1 MSGMQTL
8 TDNWGLIG
16 HEWAV
21 DLLAS
26 RLATG
31 RTGHAYLITG
41 VPGTGRFT
49 LALRFTQAM
58 NCQSADWPFGVPC
71 GHCRACTLI
80 ARGVHPDVQVI
91 RADGRSIKIEAIRDL
106 QRDLTVSPIE
116 GRYRV
121 AIIEEMQTA
130 TDQAADALL
139 KTLEEPP
146 ASTRLILTA
155 DAAENVRPTIVS
167 RCQVVPL
174 RPVRPQAIA
183 AALMQRYDLPA
194 DEANTLARLAA
205 GRPGWAITAVDDENQ
220 LARRREMIDMLL
232 DVLRAG
238 RTERF
243 NLSERIARDNSLP
256 LLLETWQS
264 WWRDLLLTVEG
275 SSVAPVNADRWEEL
289 RALTYDVTS
298 EEVRR
303 ALLAIR
309 RTMDALSKNANAR
322 LALDVMFL
330 DMPYL

>member
-1 MSGMQTL
+1 MSLMDTIN
-8 TDNWGLIG
+8 DNWGLIG

-26 RLATG
+26 RLATE
-31 RTGHAYLITG
+31 RAGHAYLITG
-41 VPGTGRFT
+41 VPGTGRST
-49 LALRFTQAM
+49 LALRFAQAM
-58 NCQSADWPFGVPC
+58 NCQSPDVPPGVPC

-80 ARGVHPDVQVI
+80 ARGVHPDVQVV

-106 QRDLTVSPIE
+106 QRDLSVSPVE

-121 AIIEEMQTA
+121 AMIEEIQVA
-130 TDQAADALL
+130 TDQAQDALL

-146 ASTRLILTA
+146 ATTRLILTA
-155 DAAENVRPTIVS
+155 DSAENVRPTIVS

-174 RPVRPQAIA
+174 RPVRAQAIS
-183 AALMQRYDLPA
+183 AALVSRYSLPA
-194 DEANTLARLAA
+194 DEASTLARLAA
-205 GRPGWAITAVDDENQ
+205 GRPGWAIAAVDDENQ
-220 LARRREMIDMLL
+220 LARRREMIDLL
-232 DVLRAG
+232 LAVLRGG

-243 NLSERIARDNSLP
+243 NVSENIARDESLP

-264 WWRDLLLTVEG
+264 WWRDVLLTVEG

-289 RALTYDVTS
+289 RALSYDVTA
-298 EEVRR
+298 EEARR

-309 RTMDALSKNANAR
+309 RTLDALNKYANTR
-322 LALDVMFL
+322 LALDVMLL